1 MTNPDEGP
9 YGPDAFMDENP
20 VDLNLQVNGILPGSS
35 GGPIE
40 ATKRAVVSA
49 LRDAIKRTDLRA
61 ADGKEVYVDLE
72 YPLLEE
78 QYPGIWVQFSIDQW
92 VPAGIGHEI
101 MTQTTIDG
109 KLVWTPIQAFTYMG
123 KVILSIVA
131 VTNLDRDRL
140 SDAIMTMISF
150 SRTPE
155 VWVTQPQQDTKQF
168 RTLIAALNENPY
180 VSVTPNFASMASGG
194 QGAELGVPWQPDR
207 MAYTDSFSFEL
218 LGQSQVRF
226 DHDGAYTLERIDIF
240 PTAVDSVP
248 PGVTPTLPPVGQGA
262 NVVVRTS
269 LTL

>member
-262 NVVVRTS
+262 NDVDRTS
-269 LTL
+269 RTL